1 EIIVD
6 MIIQSAEHDKV
17 NDIAFTVALSDL
29 EKSIK
34 ITTKV
39 AEEIGS
45 PKVLYDKEVAKISIV
60 GAGITSDPLIAAR
73 LFEVLAKNH
82 INIDMISTSGMRISC
97 IIHQDRIADAVRAV
111 HKEFKLDEEGEKD
124 EVL

>member
-1 EIIVD
+1 
-6 MIIQSAEHDKV
+6 M
-17 NDIAFTVALSDL
+17 
-29 EKSIK
+29 
-34 ITTKV
+34 
-39 AEEIGS
+39 
-45 PKVLYDKEVAKISIV
+45 YDKEVAKISIV

-73 LFEVLAKNH
+73 VFEVLAKNH